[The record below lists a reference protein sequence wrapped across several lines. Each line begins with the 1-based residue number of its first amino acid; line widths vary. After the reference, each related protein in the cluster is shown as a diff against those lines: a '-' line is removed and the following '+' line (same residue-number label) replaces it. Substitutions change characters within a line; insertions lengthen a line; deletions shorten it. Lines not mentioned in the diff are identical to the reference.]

1 MKQKECAVLPLPKI
15 ALTSSDYPRLEQ
27 LARLAVQKGDL
38 DGIFL
43 MGEINRADIVPDE
56 ADNVRP
62 FVTIGS
68 WVTHCTNWGVPRR
81 TVQLVWPEECWSD
94 PACISVL
101 TPLGTA
107 LIGLQ
112 VGDQMPYFIA
122 GRLNVVRVQSLT
134 PSDSK
139 VVPLFRRGT
148 RRSGNPFDDDPGPTA
163 A

>member
-1 MKQKECAVLPLPKI
+1 MLPLPKI
-15 ALTSSDYPRLEQ
+15 ALNASDYPRFEQ
-27 LARLAVQKGDL
+27 LARRAAQRGDL

-43 MGEINRADIVPDE
+43 LGEINRADIVPDTW
-56 ADNVRP
+56 DDLGCRVI
-62 FVTIGS
+62 VGS
-68 WVTHCTNWGVPRR
+68 WVTFCTNWGVPRR
-81 TVQLVWPEECWSD
+81 IVQLVWPEECWSD

-122 GRLNVVRVQSLT
+122 GCLNVVRVQSLT

>member
-1 MKQKECAVLPLPKI
+1 MLPLPKI
-15 ALTSSDYPRLEQ
+15 ALTASDYPRLEQ

-43 MGEINRADIVPDE
+43 MSEINRADIVPDE

-81 TVQLVWPEECWSD
+81 TVQLVWPEEYWSNPD
-94 PACISVL
+94 SLSVL
-101 TPLGTA
+101 TPLGAA

-112 VGDQMPYFIA
+112 VGDQMPYSIN
-122 GRLNVVRVQSLT
+122 GCLNLVRVQNVT
-134 PSDSK
+134 KSDPK
-139 VVPLFRRGT
+139 VVPLFRRGA
-148 RRSGNPFDDDPGPTA
+148 RRSDNSFEDDPGPTA